1 MSWKELITDPNGSL
15 SHTKIWS
22 NIGMFALTVAFT
34 WTSIK
39 TGVTPELIVAYGGV
53 VVFGRATSK
62 YLDNKSVSTGE

>member
-62 YLDNKSVSTGE
+62 YLDNKTVSTGE

>member
-1 MSWKELITDPNGSL
+1 MNWKELITDPNGSL